1 MSGIINIQN
10 LTIDFKD
17 NGQRFLAVDNVS
29 LEIEKGV
36 SFGLVGESGSGKT
49 TILNALAGMVP
60 ISKGTALIYEKFQ
73 FVFQDPYTSLHPKF
87 TIRDLLI
94 EPLKLSKT
102 KIRNDLINKA
112 LEDVELDPKMQ
123 FRFPSQLSG
132 GQRQRVALARAL
144 ITNPDILL
152 LDEPTSALD
161 VTVQVDVLNLLKDI
175 QKKRNL
181 TYVMVSHDLAVVSF
195 LCDKIGILQKGKLV
209 EIITKKQL
217 QTNKAKDPYSK
228 KLIKAFMD

>member
-1 MSGIINIQN
+1 MSAIINIEN
-10 LTIDFKD
+10 LTINFKD
-17 NGQRFLAVDNVS
+17 KEKLFMAVDNVS

-60 ISKGTALIYEKFQ
+60 ISKGTAEIQEKFQ

-102 KIRNDLINKA
+102 KINNDLINKA
-112 LEDVELDPKMQ
+112 LQDVELDPKMQ

-144 ITNPDILL
+144 ITGPEILL

-161 VTVQVDVLNLLKDI
+161 VTVQVDVLNLLKDL

-209 EIITKKQL
+209 EVITKKQL
-217 QTNKAKDPYSK
+217 QTNGAKNSYSK
-228 KLIKAFMD
+228 KLINAFMD

>member
-1 MSGIINIQN
+1 MTIIDINN
-10 LTIDFKD
+10 LSIEFRDKEHK
-17 NGQRFLAVDNVS
+17 FLAVDDVS
-29 LEIEKGV
+29 LQVEKGT

-60 ISKGTALIYEKFQ
+60 ISMGQAKIEGKFQ

-94 EPLKLSKT
+94 EPLKISKSKVT
-102 KIRNDLINKA
+102 NDIINNA
-112 LEDVELDPKMQ
+112 LKDVEMDPAMQ
-123 FRFPSQLSG
+123 FRFPNQLSG

-144 ITNPDILL
+144 ITNPEILL

-161 VTVQVDVLNLLKDI
+161 VTVQVDILNLLKDL
-175 QKKRNL
+175 QKRRNL
-181 TYVMVSHDLAVVSF
+181 TYVLVSHDLAVIAF

-209 EIITKKQL
+209 EVITKKQL
-217 QTNKAKDPYSK
+217 QTNKSRQGYSK
-228 KLIKAFMD
+228 KLIKAFID

>member
-1 MSGIINIQN
+1 
-10 LTIDFKD
+10 
-17 NGQRFLAVDNVS
+17 
-29 LEIEKGV
+29 
-36 SFGLVGESGSGKT
+36 
-49 TILNALAGMVP
+49 
-60 ISKGTALIYEKFQ
+60 
-73 FVFQDPYTSLHPKF
+73 LHPKF

-102 KIRNDLINKA
+102 KINNDLINKA
-112 LEDVELDPKMQ
+112 LQDVELDPKMQ

-144 ITNPDILL
+144 ITGPEILL

-161 VTVQVDVLNLLKDI
+161 VTVQVDVLNLLKDL

-209 EIITKKQL
+209 EVITKKQL
-217 QTNKAKDPYSK
+217 QTNGAKNSYSK
-228 KLIKAFMD
+228 KLINAFMD

>member
-1 MSGIINIQN
+1 LQ
-10 LTIDFKD
+10 
-17 NGQRFLAVDNVS
+17 
-29 LEIEKGV
+29 IEKGT

-49 TILNALAGMVP
+49 TILNAMTGMVP
-60 ISKGTALIYEKFQ
+60 ISKGTLEMNGKFQYLSKNKYTLAHPKPSIIDGKFQ

-94 EPLKLSKT
+94 EPLKLSRS
-102 KIRNDLINKA
+102 KIDNKLINKT
-112 LEDVELDPKMQ
+112 LEDVEMDPALQ

-144 ITNPDILL
+144 ITEPQILL

-161 VTVQVDVLNLLKDI
+161 VTVQVDILNLLKDL
-175 QKKRNL
+175 QKKKNL

-195 LCDKIGILQKGKLV
+195 LCDEIGILRKGKLV

-217 QTNKAKDPYSK
+217 QTNNVKNSYSK
-228 KLIKAFMD
+228 QLINAFME